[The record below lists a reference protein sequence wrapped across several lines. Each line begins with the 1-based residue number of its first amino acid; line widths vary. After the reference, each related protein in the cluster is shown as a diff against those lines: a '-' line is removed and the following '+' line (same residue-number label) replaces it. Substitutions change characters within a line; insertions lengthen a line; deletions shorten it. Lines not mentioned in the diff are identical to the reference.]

1 VRNATGRFRA
11 PLIAASRWCAVQRLF
26 FGDFLLAPQKKT
38 EGFAKVTALPGA
50 HPGMGLAT
58 KPKQRTNMKHLLL
71 ITTLLAT
78 AASADT
84 LRFAFDGKPTPGE
97 VAIQA
102 DTVYSRDRGH
112 GFEPDSPRNAVGQ
125 PYFFS
130 VDLPDGN
137 YRVTATLGGQQAS
150 DTTIKAELRRLQ
162 LDSVKVPAGA
172 TQTHS
177 FIVNVRTAHIT
188 AIPGI
193 EPGRVKLKEREIAS
207 EAWAWDRRLT
217 LEINGP
223 QPALQRLQI
232 EPVKAPTVYLLGDST
247 VADQSAEPYASWGQM
262 LPGLFKPTVAVS
274 NHAESGETFRDS
286 LNRRRIDKILSTLQP
301 GDTVLLQF
309 GHNDQK
315 QQKDGSGNADTY
327 KAEMRTH
334 AERILARGGVPVIV
348 SSMERRNFDPQT
360 TKLRPSLTEYANAA
374 RVVAQDMKL
383 AFIDLNAMSIQMYE
397 ALGPERSQ
405 AAHPMNNGKLD
416 NTHHNNYGA
425 MQLARLI
432 ALGLREAKVPVA
444 AQLRDDLGPISP
456 AQPPAPEQFRIAV
469 SPGFTQQRP
478 LGD

>member
-1 VRNATGRFRA
+1 
-11 PLIAASRWCAVQRLF
+11 
-26 FGDFLLAPQKKT
+26 
-38 EGFAKVTALPGA
+38 
-50 HPGMGLAT
+50 
-58 KPKQRTNMKHLLL
+58 MKHLLL
-71 ITTLLAT
+71 ITALLST
-78 AASADT
+78 AASAQT

-97 VAIQA
+97 IAVTN
-102 DTVYSRDRGH
+102 DTTYSRERGH
-112 GFEPDSPRNAVGQ
+112 GFEADDKRNAAGQ

-137 YRVTATLGGQQAS
+137 YRVTATLGSKEAS

-162 LDSVKVPAGA
+162 LDAIKLPAGT

-177 FIVNVRTAHIT
+177 FIVNVRTANIAAAPT
-188 AIPGI
+188 I
-193 EPGRVKLKEREIAS
+193 EPGRVKLKEREIVS

-232 EPVKAPTVYLLGDST
+232 EPVKVPTVYLLGDST
-247 VADQSAEPYASWGQM
+247 VADQSGEPYASWGQM
-262 LPGLFKPTVAVS
+262 LTTLFKPTVAVS

-315 QQKDGSGNADTY
+315 QQKDGSGNAETY
-327 KAEMRTH
+327 KAELRTH
-334 AERILARGGVPVIV
+334 AERILARGGVPVVV
-348 SSMERRNFDPQT
+348 SSMERRNFDPATQ
-360 TKLRPSLTEYANAA
+360 KLRPSLAEYANAA
-374 RVVAQDMKL
+374 RAVAQDMKL
-383 AFIDLNAMSIQMYE
+383 AFIDLNAMSIQFYE

-444 AQLRDDLGPISP
+444 AQLRDDLGPIDP
-456 AQPPAPEQFRIAV
+456 ARPLAPEQYRVAT

>member
-1 VRNATGRFRA
+1 
-11 PLIAASRWCAVQRLF
+11 
-26 FGDFLLAPQKKT
+26 
-38 EGFAKVTALPGA
+38 
-50 HPGMGLAT
+50 
-58 KPKQRTNMKHLLL
+58 MKHLLL

-78 AASADT
+78 AASAQT
-84 LRFAFDGKPTPGE
+84 LRFTFDGKPAQGE
-97 VAIQA
+97 IAIA
-102 DTVYSRDRGH
+102 NDTVYSRERGH
-112 GFEPDSPRNAVGQ
+112 GFEADDKRNAAGQ

-137 YRVTATLGGQQAS
+137 YRVTATLGSKEAS

-162 LDSVKVPAGA
+162 LDGIKVPAGA

-177 FIVNVRTAHIT
+177 FLVNVRTANIT
-188 AIPGI
+188 ATHGV
-193 EPGRVKLKEREIAS
+193 EAGRVKLKDREISS

-217 LEINGP
+217 LEINGQ
-223 QPALQRLQI
+223 QPALQRLTI

-247 VADQSAEPYASWGQM
+247 VADQSGEPYASWGQM
-262 LPGLFKPTVAVS
+262 LTVLFKPTVAVS

-286 LNRRRIDKILSTLQP
+286 LNRRRIDKILSMLQP

-315 QQKDGSGNADTY
+315 QQKDGSGNAETY

-334 AERILARGGVPVIV
+334 AQAIQARGGIPVIV
-348 SSMERRNFDPQT
+348 SSMERRNFDPAT
-360 TKLRPSLTEYANAA
+360 AKLRPSLTEYANAA
-374 RVVAQDMKL
+374 RTVAQDMKL
-383 AFIDLNAMSIQMYE
+383 AFIDLNAMSIQFYE

-432 ALGLREAKVPVA
+432 AQGLREARVPVA
-444 AQLRDDLGPISP
+444 AQLRDDLGAISP
-456 AQPPAPEQFRIAV
+456 AQPPAPEQFRVAT
-469 SPGFTQQRP
+469 SPGFTQLRP

>member
-1 VRNATGRFRA
+1 MKH
-11 PLIAASRWCAVQRLF
+11 
-26 FGDFLLAPQKKT
+26 FLLA
-38 EGFAKVTALPGA
+38 A
-50 HPGMGLAT
+50 
-58 KPKQRTNMKHLLL
+58 
-71 ITTLLAT
+71 TLLAPT
-78 AASADT
+78 AWAQHAM
-84 LRFAFDGKPTPGE
+84 RFAFDGKPTAGE
-97 VAIQA
+97 VAVTA
-102 DTVYSRDRGH
+102 DTVYSRERGH
-112 GFEPDSPRNAVGQ
+112 GFEADDKRNAAGL

-130 VDLPDGN
+130 VDLPEGN
-137 YRVTATLGGQQAS
+137 YRVTATLGGPQAS
-150 DTTIKAELRRLQ
+150 DTTLKTELRRLQ
-162 LDSVKVPAGA
+162 LDSHQLPAGA
-172 TQTHS
+172 TQTRS
-177 FIVNVRTAHIT
+177 FIVNVRTATIP
-188 AIPGI
+188 AAPGI

-232 EPVKAPTVYLLGDST
+232 EPVKVPTVYLLGDST

-262 LPGLFKPTVAVS
+262 LPVLFKPTVAVA

-286 LNRRRIDKILSTLQP
+286 LNRRRIDKILSALQP

-327 KAEMRTH
+327 QAEMRTH

-360 TKLRPSLTEYANAA
+360 AKLRPSLTEYANAA

-425 MQLARLI
+425 MQLARLV
-432 ALGLREAKVPVA
+432 ALGLREARVPVA
-444 AQLRDDLGPISP
+444 AQLREDLGEISP
-456 AQPPAPEQFRIAV
+456 ARPQPPEQFRITA